1 MRVSKH
7 GQEIKATLTGG
18 FFLWWGDFFAIMPT
32 PAYLSHRSR
41 KRIDRQM
48 AIALCASRV
57 FVSKHSPD
65 RKQVNSCIN

>member
-32 PAYLSHRSR
+32 SCLSFPPQS
-41 KRIDRQM
+41 
-48 AIALCASRV
+48 
-57 FVSKHSPD
+57 
-65 RKQVNSCIN
+65 